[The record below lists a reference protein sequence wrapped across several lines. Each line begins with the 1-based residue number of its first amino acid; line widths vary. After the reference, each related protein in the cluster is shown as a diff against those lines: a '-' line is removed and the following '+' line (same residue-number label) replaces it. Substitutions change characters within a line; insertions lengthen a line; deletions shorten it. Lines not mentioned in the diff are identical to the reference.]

1 MAITTKKWDAA
12 DYLKNADDIAAYL
25 EAVIEDGDTK
35 EILQALGI
43 VARSAGMTEIAKKTG
58 LGRESLY
65 KALGPDGNPS
75 FATVNN
81 VLKALNL
88 KITVTPVDVA
98 SDNILGAG
106 LRAQG

>member
-1 MAITTKKWDAA
+1 MAIKTKKWDAA

-25 EAVIEDGDTK
+25 EAVIDDGDTK
-35 EILQALGI
+35 EIVQALGI
-43 VARSAGMTEIAKKTG
+43 VARSAGMTDIAKKTG

-88 KITVTPVDVA
+88 KIKVTPVIA
-98 SDNILGAG
+98 SDNVLDVG

>member
-1 MAITTKKWDAA
+1 MAITVKKWDVA
-12 DYLKNADDIAAYL
+12 DYLKSADDIAAYL

-81 VLKALNL
+81 VLKALSL
-88 KITVTPVDVA
+88 KITVTATDVA
-98 SDNILGAG
+98 SDDAVAG
-106 LRAQG
+106 RLRAQG

>member
-1 MAITTKKWDAA
+1 MAITVKKWDAA
-12 DYLKNADDIAAYL
+12 DYLKSADDIAAYL

-58 LGRESLY
+58 VGRESLY
-65 KALGPDGNPS
+65 KSLGPDGNPS
-75 FATVNN
+75 FATVNS

-88 KITVTPVDVA
+88 RINVTPMNVA
-98 SDNILGAG
+98 SDNRERGAV
-106 LRAQG
+106 RAEG